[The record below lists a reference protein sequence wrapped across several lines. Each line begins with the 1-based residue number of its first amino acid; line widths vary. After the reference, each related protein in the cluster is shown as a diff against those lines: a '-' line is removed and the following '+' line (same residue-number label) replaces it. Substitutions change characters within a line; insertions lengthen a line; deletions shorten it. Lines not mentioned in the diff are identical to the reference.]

1 MYNPGSLVFCLLTK
15 KIGMNKIAI
24 TLSFIVSCAVEIF
37 AQQSRHNIGQRT
49 YTYEDKSRNR
59 PLIVEVWYPTTDK
72 VPTADSSSPFIRIPT
87 LREATISPGTFPL
100 ILFSHGTGGGRL
112 TVEWFCAGLASK
124 GFIVAAVDH
133 FGNTY
138 DNPIPIEFATFWQ
151 RPQDIR
157 FVLDQLLGSKDLAL
171 SIDPDKIGAAGFSLG
186 GYTVITLAGAKM
198 DFQAIKTY
206 LKSDE
211 GKKEADIP
219 EMPGLVALF
228 EKPEVEESFK
238 KAPPLQEKRIKSV
251 FAMSP
256 AIGQAFPGKEN
267 FNDVKIP
274 VYIVVAAKDM
284 LAPAKNNAAHYAKFI
299 SKSQYKVLGTEAG
312 HYVFLN
318 EAKDGLKAE
327 MPLLFN
333 DPPGVSR
340 KAIHDEAV
348 KLAAEHFRRT
358 LQ

>member
-1 MYNPGSLVFCLLTK
+1 MKTEQVIPALVIF
-15 KIGMNKIAI
+15 
-24 TLSFIVSCAVEIF
+24 FIVVGQAFGQLKIHDV
-37 AQQSRHNIGQRT
+37 GQRT
-49 YTYEDKSRNR
+49 LAYEDNSRNR
-59 PLIVEVWYPTTDK
+59 KLTTEVWYPTLEKASPED
-72 VPTADSSSPFIRIPT
+72 ASPFIRMPT
-87 LREATISPGTFPL
+87 KRDAAFSPGSFPL

-112 TVEWFCAGLASK
+112 TVEWLCAGLASR

-133 FGNTY
+133 FGNTF
-138 DNPIPIEFATFWQ
+138 DHPIPIEFVKFWE

-157 FVLDQLLGSKDLAL
+157 FVLDQLLGSHDISPHLDV
-171 SIDPDKIGAAGFSLG
+171 SKIGAAGFSLG
-186 GYTVITLAGAKM
+186 GYTAIALAGAKM

-284 LAPAKNNAAHYAKFI
+284 LAPAKKQCRA
-299 SKSQYKVLGTEAG
+299 LC
-312 HYVFLN
+312 
-318 EAKDGLKAE
+318 
-327 MPLLFN
+327 
-333 DPPGVSR
+333 
-340 KAIHDEAV
+340 
-348 KLAAEHFRRT
+348 
-358 LQ
+358 